1 MKRNKTEKK
10 KKAMLIITRKISWT
24 AGYYFVV
31 IISE

>member
-1 MKRNKTEKK
+1 MKRNKTGK

-31 IISE
+31 IISEY

>member
-1 MKRNKTEKK
+1 MKRNKTE

-31 IISE
+31 IISEY